1 MKVKNEKL
9 KIGKWRIINDNWKIK
24 KTYMCKQSLTWYEW
38 IFSFV
43 QEARVEAWR
52 NARPLGLLWV

>member
-24 KTYMCKQSLTWYEW
+24 KNFY
-38 IFSFV
+38 V
-43 QEARVEAWR
+43 QAIPDLIWVDFLI
-52 NARPLGLLWV
+52 RPRGSCGGMT